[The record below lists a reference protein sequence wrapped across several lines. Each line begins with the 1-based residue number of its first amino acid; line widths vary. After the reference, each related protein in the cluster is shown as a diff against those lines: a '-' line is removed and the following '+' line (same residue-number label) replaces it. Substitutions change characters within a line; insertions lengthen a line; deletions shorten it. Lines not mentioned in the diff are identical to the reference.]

1 MSRPYHLFKYGKG
14 DGEKFTVIA
23 HRGASAYYPE
33 NTLVSFAAA
42 ISLGAGMVE
51 FDVQLS
57 RDGEVVVFHDEKL
70 SRCTNG
76 RGKLAAYTLAELK
89 KLDAGK
95 WFDEKFK
102 GEKIPTLK
110 EVLSFCSGKIA
121 VNIEVKTEAVADKI
135 AGGIEEKCLKIVGQ
149 TGMSRHAV
157 FSSFDPRAVQ
167 HLKQIDNSAAVA
179 VLFEKKIYGVKPP
192 SEIVE
197 MLGADCFNCSYREL
211 NKKWLRDI
219 KTHNIP
225 VNVYTV
231 DEEREMRR
239 LLEAGVDGIFTN
251 KPDVLKKEAAD
262 FFQRKIGK

>member
-1 MSRPYHLFKYGKG
+1 
-14 DGEKFTVIA
+14 
-23 HRGASAYYPE
+23 
-33 NTLVSFAAA
+33 
-42 ISLGAGMVE
+42 MVE

-219 KTHNIP
+219 KTNNIP

-231 DEEREMRR
+231 DEERKMRR

-262 FFQRKIGK
+262 FFFSEK